1 LIRRPYLKLLVL
13 CSAFLLLFQASAQE
27 AADASTETL
36 VRGNAYLSL
45 GDCELAQ
52 FHFQE
57 ALRLEPENAE
67 ALTGN
72 GQALAC
78 RFNYPRAVDSLKKAI
93 EVSPD
98 HTPAYVQLALVYQS
112 QYFADPERYP
122 DRLTEA
128 LGVLETAERRAP
140 DDTQVLN
147 TKGVI
152 LFQMGE
158 LGPARAALEH
168 AAESAAKAD
177 SGISARMQS
186 VIQVNLG
193 KTYRDLSDLQA
204 ALGAFRRAVVL
215 DPNSASAHSN
225 LGNTQFRLGECEA
238 AEYELSQAAALDPS
252 SLSAV
257 ADLAITLFECG
268 NVSASIPR
276 FEQALELP
284 GSIFLPPLYGYVS
297 RAYIEEGRY
306 DDAVK
311 RAVIGSLLPPPS
323 ADAQFY
329 LGEAY
334 RLRGA
339 PGDSALARIAYE
351 KALELE
357 PGYEAAQRA
366 LELLR

>member
-1 LIRRPYLKLLVL
+1 MLVL
-13 CSAFLLLFQASAQE
+13 CTAFLLLFQASAQE
-27 AADASTETL
+27 VGDASAETL
-36 VRGNAYLSL
+36 IRTGNAYLSL
-45 GDCELAQ
+45 GNCELAQ

-78 RFNYPRAVDSLKKAI
+78 RFNYPLAVDSLKKAI

-98 HTPAYVQLALVYQS
+98 RTQAYVQLALAYQS
-112 QYFADPERYP
+112 QFFADPVRYP

-128 LGVLETAERRAP
+128 LGVLEMAERKAP
-140 DDTQVLN
+140 GDTQILN

-158 LGPARAALEH
+158 PGAARAALEQ
-168 AAESAAKAD
+168 AADSAAQAD
-177 SGISARMQS
+177 SGISSRMQS

-193 KTYRDLSDLQA
+193 KTYRDLGDLQA

-238 AEYELSQAAALDPS
+238 AEYELSQAASLDPN

-268 NVSASIPR
+268 NVSASLPR
-276 FEQALELP
+276 FEQALQLH
-284 GSIFLPPLYGYVS
+284 GSIFLPPLYTYLS
-297 RAYIEEGRY
+297 RAYVEAGRY

-311 RAVIGSLLPPPS
+311 RAIQGANLPPVS
-323 ADAQFY
+323 AEAEFY

-339 PGDSALARIAYE
+339 PGDAELARHAYE
-351 KALELE
+351 KALELD
-357 PGYEAAQRA
+357 PDYVAARRA
-366 LELLR
+366 LDSLR